1 MSYLRQNDREKR
13 GDEKRSDSSH
23 MFFSL
28 ESKNTQTK
36 DDVMWPEELRGL
48 NFIIAV
54 KRPIGLE
61 TEAQRLYILF

>member
-1 MSYLRQNDREKR
+1 
-13 GDEKRSDSSH
+13 

-28 ESKNTQTK
+28 KSKNTQTK

-54 KRPIGLE
+54 KRPVGLE